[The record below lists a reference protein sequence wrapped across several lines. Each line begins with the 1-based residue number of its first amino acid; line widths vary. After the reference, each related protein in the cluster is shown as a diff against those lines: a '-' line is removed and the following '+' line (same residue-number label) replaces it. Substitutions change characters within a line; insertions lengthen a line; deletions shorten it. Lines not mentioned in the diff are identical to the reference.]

1 MLCKKCGYSND
12 DNNKFCQECGAPM
25 GDTAPETQNANSG
38 SSANTNTDFI
48 KTPEQ
53 GMPEPIQE
61 PVSEPA
67 PTNPQEDFNPNPTNP
82 NPINQNP
89 ATPNPVNP
97 QNNGY
102 NPNPVNPQNNGYN
115 PNPVNPQG
123 GYNPNMAGGNPNF
136 NPNMPNGYP
145 VFDPIADKNAKDAEN
160 LALWSMI
167 CGIASFFC
175 CSFGVVLSILSIVF
189 GVMAKNKGS
198 TSKKATA
205 GIVLG
210 VIGLVLVVLGFV
222 IGLVGGL
229 TGVATSNLSPE
240 IYHY

>member
-25 GDTAPETQNANSG
+25 GDTAPEVQTANAEPAVSESTENTVL
-38 SSANTNTDFI
+38 ATNT
-48 KTPEQ
+48 
-53 GMPEPIQE
+53 EPAQE

-67 PTNPQEDFNPNPTNP
+67 PTVPQDDFNPNPTNP
-82 NPINQNP
+82 NPVN
-89 ATPNPVNP
+89 PNPT
-97 QNNGY
+97 

-145 VFDPIADKNAKDAEN
+145 AFDPVAEKNARDAEN

-175 CSFGVVLSILSIVF
+175 CSFGIVLSILSIVL
-189 GVMAKNKGS
+189 GVMAKRKGC
-198 TSKKATA
+198 TSNKATA
-205 GIVLG
+205 GIALG
-210 VIGLVLVVLGFV
+210 IIGLAFAVVGIIFS
-222 IGLVGGL
+222 II
-229 TGVATSNLSPE
+229 SNISQAAAFE
-240 IYHY
+240 EAQAIIDSYYSVQ

>member
-25 GDTAPETQNANSG
+25 GDTAPEAQTANAEPAVSESTENTVL
-38 SSANTNTDFI
+38 ATNT
-48 KTPEQ
+48 
-53 GMPEPIQE
+53 EPVQEPVQE

-67 PTNPQEDFNPNPTNP
+67 PTVPQEDFNPNPT
-82 NPINQNP
+82 
-89 ATPNPVNP
+89 
-97 QNNGY
+97 

-145 VFDPIADKNAKDAEN
+145 AFDPIAEKNAKDAEN

-175 CSFGVVLSILSIVF
+175 CGVVLGILSIVL

-198 TSKKATA
+198 KSKKATA

-210 VIGLVLVVLGFV
+210 IIGLALVVIGFV
-222 IGLVGGL
+222 FGLVGGL
-229 TGVATSNLSPE
+229 TGVNMASE
-240 IYHY
+240 IPSSYDSGFY

>member
-89 ATPNPVNP
+89 AT
-97 QNNGY
+97 
-102 NPNPVNPQNNGYN
+102 